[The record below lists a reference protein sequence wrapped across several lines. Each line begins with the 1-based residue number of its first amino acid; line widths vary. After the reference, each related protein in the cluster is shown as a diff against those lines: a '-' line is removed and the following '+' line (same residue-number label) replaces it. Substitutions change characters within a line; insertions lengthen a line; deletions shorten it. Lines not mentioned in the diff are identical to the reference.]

1 MAMTRHAPPGASR
14 PTTPGGAPPLPAR
27 CSRNTSRSPTKRG
40 IEAVGDKY
48 NLDGSQVGTFHTPV
62 TVGAFANATIA
73 SDGATADK
81 FYQSLKVLTV
91 DEYFPATL
99 KVLYMSLGGR
109 DVS

>member
-1 MAMTRHAPPGASR
+1 M
-14 PTTPGGAPPLPAR
+14 
-27 CSRNTSRSPTKRG
+27 SRSPTKRG

-73 SDGATADK
+73 SDSATADK

-91 DEYFPATL
+91 DVFSATL
-99 KVLYMSLGGR
+99 KVLYMSLGAGMS
-109 DVS
+109 VSCVK